1 MRDYE
6 LEMLFRVYDMTE
18 TVGVAIEVK
27 PHPDMPEDYILI
39 STESKE
45 AEEFYGKIR
54 LTLHKKQA
62 RLLAQA
68 ILKLTEI
75 N

>member
-1 MRDYE
+1 MQDYE
-6 LEMLFRVYDMTE
+6 LEMLFRVYDVTGA
-18 TVGVAIEVK
+18 VGVAIEVK
-27 PHPDMPEDYILI
+27 PEPDMPEDYILI
-39 STESKE
+39 STEDKD
-45 AEEFYGKIR
+45 AEEHYGKLH